1 MNNEN
6 LIALDEICIHHQVD
20 ASFIHSLKENGLI
33 EVIVISE
40 AFFIDSNQLPQLEKY
55 IEFHYSLDI
64 NLEGIEIIANL
75 LEQINGLQEEVSD
88 LKNKVEFYEC

>member
-64 NLEGIEIIANL
+64 NLEGIETIANL

-88 LKNKVEFYEC
+88 LKNKLEFYEC

>member
-6 LIALDEICIHHQVD
+6 LIALEEICIHHQID
-20 ASFIHSLKENGLI
+20 ATFIHSLKENGLI
-33 EVIVISE
+33 EVVDISE
-40 AFFIDSNQLPQLEKY
+40 TFFIDSNQLPQLEKY

-64 NLEGIEIIANL
+64 NLEGIETIANL

-88 LKNKVEFYEC
+88 LKNKLEFYEC